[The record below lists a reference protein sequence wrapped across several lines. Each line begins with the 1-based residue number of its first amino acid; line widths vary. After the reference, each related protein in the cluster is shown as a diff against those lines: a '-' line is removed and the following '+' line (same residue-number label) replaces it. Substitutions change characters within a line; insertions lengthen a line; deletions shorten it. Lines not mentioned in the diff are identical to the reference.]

1 MSAKLPA
8 HVNTLAPAGVWNLL
22 SLPAG
27 DLKMGQIKGMHNE
40 GGGDRGCIYTGRV
53 CGGRQGLA
61 KGTGEVET
69 MKRRGKGRTVPKC
82 PTLPRIQG
90 YRPLLFFCSLK
101 TDIFVLVSVSC
112 SISQTKYTQLFEEF
126 AAGHMGRLSMITQ
139 RGHFIPCDPNLG
151 PVTQKPKPRADKQ
164 GPGPPAAPTEAG

>member
-8 HVNTLAPAGVWNLL
+8 RVNTLAPAGVWNPL

-27 DLKMGQIKGMHNE
+27 DLRMGQIKGMHNE

-53 CGGRQGLA
+53 YGGRQGLA
-61 KGTGEVET
+61 KGAGEVET
-69 MKRRGKGRTVPKC
+69 MKRRGKGLTVPKH
-82 PTLPRIQG
+82 PALPRIQG
-90 YRPLLFFCSLK
+90 CRPPLIFCSWK
-101 TDIFVLVSVSC
+101 TDIFVLVSDSC
-112 SISQTKYTQLFEEF
+112 SISQTKYTQPFEEF
-126 AAGHMGRLSMITQ
+126 AAGHTGRLSVITQ
-139 RGHFIPCDPNLG
+139 HGHFIPCDPNLG

>member
-8 HVNTLAPAGVWNLL
+8 RVNTLAPAGVWNPL

-61 KGTGEVET
+61 KGAGEVET
-69 MKRRGKGRTVPKC
+69 MKRRGKGLTVPKY
-82 PTLPRIQG
+82 PALPRIQG
-90 YRPLLFFCSLK
+90 CRPPLFFALGKQTSLSSSP
-101 TDIFVLVSVSC
+101 T
-112 SISQTKYTQLFEEF
+112 
-126 AAGHMGRLSMITQ
+126 
-139 RGHFIPCDPNLG
+139 
-151 PVTQKPKPRADKQ
+151 
-164 GPGPPAAPTEAG
+164 PAASPKQNTHSPLKSLQLATWEGSA